1 MIYSYLIG
9 VQSKIVENSM
19 RTLLLLITCLG
30 LSLYQIEKFTVEKSD
45 LFLDRVSSKN
55 FNYHYDYLH
64 FSADAQQMRMHDDTA
79 ESLQILRLDSVYTSS
94 KAVYKTQDGKYIGV
108 VLLDSSI
115 YMTKSTKSILT
126 MNFDVLYF
134 FGVQEKL
141 LL

>member
-1 MIYSYLIG
+1 
-9 VQSKIVENSM
+9 M
-19 RTLLLLITCLG
+19 RALLLLIVCLV
-30 LSLYQIEKFTVEKSD
+30 LSWQQINFFIYKKEN
-45 LFLDRVSSKN
+45 LFLDRVASKN
-55 FNYHYDYLH
+55 YNYQHDYLH
-64 FSADAQQMRMHDDTA
+64 FSADSKQMRMHNDTA
-79 ESLQILRLDSVYTSS
+79 KSLQKLRLDSVYSSS

-115 YMTKSTKSILT
+115 YITKISDSILT